1 MVTQGNA
8 TDATQ
13 AVHLKNSQRAD
24 VFLYTCRFLIIHR
37 PLHLIVAFCMA
48 LCSPSVFGL
57 RSSVT
62 SVPSLSCC
70 VQIEFPVA
78 IVDKNIDRKKPET
91 RVAAEAFLQYLFTP
105 TAQQE
110 FMDCGFRS
118 ALQAPCM
125 NTVWP
130 RCAVLKLDTNTCICM
145 TMLNT
150 KRNDEIQ
157 WWLVPCA
164 GVMLRVDG
172 QWCQDLEYFST
183 VE

>member
-1 MVTQGNA
+1 MP
-8 TDATQ
+8 DASQ

-24 VFLYTCRFLIIHR
+24 VFLFTCRFLIIHR

-118 ALQAPCM
+118 AFQPSCA
-125 NTVWP
+125 NTMWP
-130 RCAVLKLDTNTCICM
+130 QCAVCKLDTNTCIADLLHQNHLATMCCM
-145 TMLNT
+145 
-150 KRNDEIQ
+150 
-157 WWLVPCA
+157 P
-164 GVMLRVDG
+164 G
-172 QWCQDLEYFST
+172 
-183 VE
+183 